1 ARVCGHCFE
10 AVRIMTCAL
19 LGVDGCRAGWVA
31 ASDRGARVYPTF
43 AEIVAQRFDLMLIDV
58 PIGLLQAGPR
68 HCDLQARN
76 LLGARRRSVFPAP
89 GRRLLRARRYGR
101 QCSIQLWNIL
111 NKIREVDEAM
121 TPRLQRRV
129 REAHPEVSFALLNG
143 GPLPF
148 GKKSDDGEAERR
160 GLLNPIFGEIRGV
173 PGAARDDVLDA
184 YALLW
189 SARRARRGKARVL
202 GGNERDARGL
212 KCEIVG

>member
-1 ARVCGHCFE
+1 
-10 AVRIMTCAL
+10 MTCAL

-76 LLGARRRSVFPAP
+76 MLGARRSSVFPAP
-89 GRRLLRARRYGR
+89 WRRLLRARRYGR

-111 NKIREVDEAM
+111 HKIREVDEAM

-143 GPLPF
+143 APLLF
-148 GKKSDDGEAERR
+148 AKKSADGEAERR
-160 GLLNPIFGEIRGV
+160 GLLSSIFGEIRGV

>member
-1 ARVCGHCFE
+1 
-10 AVRIMTCAL
+10 MAL
-19 LGVDGCRAGWVA
+19 AGVDGCRAGWVA

-76 LLGARRRSVFPAP
+76 LLGARRSSVFPAP

-111 NKIREVDEAM
+111 HKIREVDEAM

-143 GPLPF
+143 APLCF
-148 GKKSDDGEAERR
+148 AKKSADGEAERR
-160 GLLNPIFGEIRGV
+160 RLLRPIFGEIPAV

-189 SARRARRGKARVL
+189 SAHRTRRGEARVL
-202 GGNERDARGL
+202 GGGERDERGL
-212 KCEIVG
+212 QCEIVG

>member
-1 ARVCGHCFE
+1 
-10 AVRIMTCAL
+10 MAL

-31 ASDRGARVYPTF
+31 ASDRGARLYPTF
-43 AEIVAQRFDLMLIDV
+43 AEIVAERFELVLIDV

-68 HCDLQARN
+68 NCDLQARS
-76 LLGARRRSVFPAP
+76 LLGARRSSVFPAP

-111 NKIREVDEAM
+111 HKIREVDEAM

-143 GPLPF
+143 SPLRF
-148 GKKSDDGEAERR
+148 AKKSADGEAERR
-160 GLLNPIFGEIRGV
+160 RLLRPIFGEIPAV

-189 SARRARRGKARVL
+189 SAQRAWRGEARVL
-202 GGNERDARGL
+202 GGSERDERGL
-212 KCEIVG
+212 QCEIVG

>member
-1 ARVCGHCFE
+1 
-10 AVRIMTCAL
+10 MTCAL

-76 LLGARRRSVFPAP
+76 LLGARRSSVFPAP

-111 NKIREVDEAM
+111 HKIREVDEAM

-143 GPLPF
+143 APLRF
-148 GKKSDDGEAERR
+148 AKKSADGEAERR
-160 GLLNPIFGEIRGV
+160 RLLRPIFGEIPGV

-189 SARRARRGKARVL
+189 SAHRAWQGEARVL
-202 GGNERDARGL
+202 GGSERDERGL
-212 KCEIVG
+212 ECEIVG